1 MMARGFKPVGWVAA
15 VGGAALSCYM
25 LSLSVAAERA
35 ELASLERRVVAAR
48 QDIRSLQT
56 ELGTRG
62 RLSQLEQW
70 NAEVLALSSPS
81 SAQYLDNEVMLARFD
96 QRQQTIE
103 ERAKVQ
109 LAAAP
114 APAPATA
121 PKVVLAAADPTPP
134 TAPLIRR
141 AALVVAEPAQPLVRK
156 ATLVVAPAPA
166 ESKAPP
172 KAAAKRSS
180 SALLG
185 SDLVAEIGAAAR
197 SEAGTKSEGAGG
209 N

>member
-81 SAQYLDNEVMLARFD
+81 SAQYLENEVMLARFD

-109 LAAAP
+109 LATAP
-114 APAPATA
+114 APAPAVT
-121 PKVVLAAADPTPP
+121 PRVVLAAAVPTPP
-134 TAPLIRR
+134 ATPLVRR
-141 AALVVAEPAQPLVRK
+141 AALVVDEPAQPLVRK
-156 ATLVVAPAPA
+156 ATLVVAAPAPA
-166 ESKAPP
+166 KATP
-172 KAAAKRSS
+172 KPAAKRTS

-197 SEAGTKSEGAGG
+197 SEAGKKSEGAGG

>member
-35 ELASLERRVVAAR
+35 ELASLERRVIAAR

-81 SAQYLDNEVMLARFD
+81 SAQYLENEVMLARFD

-114 APAPATA
+114 APAAAA
-121 PKVVLAAADPTPP
+121 PKVVLAAAVSTPP
-134 TAPLIRR
+134 AAPLVRP

-156 ATLVVAPAPA
+156 AALVVAAPPPA
-166 ESKAPP
+166 KAPP
-172 KAAAKRSS
+172 KPAAKRTS

-185 SDLVAEIGAAAR
+185 SELVAEIGAAAR
-197 SEAGTKSEGAGG
+197 SEAGKKSEGAGG